1 MVVSL
6 RQIAERTERRQ
17 DHLQLEAVKSMEQRD
32 RHRMRPEVVL
42 RKTEEEI
49 RFRWER
55 RMLRGRLQK
64 MAQLGAAH
72 RRQAAMWKSD
82 TQQ

>member
-1 MVVSL
+1 MVVWL
-6 RQIAERTERRQ
+6 RQIAERTERQQ
-17 DHLQLEAVKSMEQRD
+17 DRLQLEAVKLMEQRD
-32 RHRMRPEVVL
+32 RHRMRLEVVS
-42 RKTEEEI
+42 RKMEEEI

-55 RMLRGRLQK
+55 RMLQGRLQE

-72 RRQAAMWKSD
+72 QRQAAMWKSD